1 MNEQNN
7 RQTEPETQKFPTAST
22 PKRRIQPVRVLLIL
36 LAAAILVGV
45 GVFCGLYLRDWLT
58 DPDLDPDAKDY
69 PYQNEVTVK
78 EGEIAVPGFSAMIF
92 PKDRVSVQSV
102 LVNPEE
108 NDCYFVYSFVL
119 METGEELYR
128 SGMIPP
134 GMAVQEQTLSRP
146 LAAGEYM
153 LLIRVQA
160 YSLEDK
166 HEMNGVNM
174 EVPLTVN

>member
-1 MNEQNN
+1 
-7 RQTEPETQKFPTAST
+7 
-22 PKRRIQPVRVLLIL
+22 
-36 LAAAILVGV
+36 
-45 GVFCGLYLRDWLT
+45 
-58 DPDLDPDAKDY
+58 
-69 PYQNEVTVK
+69 
-78 EGEIAVPGFSAMIF
+78 MIF

-160 YSLEDK
+160 FSLEDK

>member
-1 MNEQNN
+1 MDEQNN
-7 RQTEPETQKFPTAST
+7 KQAEAQGSPVAEA
-22 PKRRIQPVRVLLIL
+22 PKRRIQPVRVLLVL

-45 GVFCGLYLRDWLT
+45 GVFCGLYLRERLI
-58 DPDLDPDAKDY
+58 DPDLDPDAEDY
-69 PYQNEVTVK
+69 PYQNEVTVQ

-108 NDCYFVYSFVL
+108 NDCYFVYSFIL

-153 LLIRVQA
+153 LLVRVQT